1 MYKIKSILCLIGIL
15 IISHNQLT
23 AQSTTIQ
30 PDNQN
35 RKFDYFFYKAMNA
48 KALNKYGEA
57 FDYLQYCHKLDSTN
71 ANVLYELGIFYNL
84 ADDKNQAMNYYR
96 DAANYDKNNFYYN
109 MAYATI
115 CLENKQYSDAIEQYE
130 KLLKSNPENS
140 ELYIYLSEA
149 YRLDGDLPK
158 AIKALDQLEQIV
170 GLNEKIS
177 IQKYQLY
184 TLQKQE
190 KKAFAEIQKYIDK
203 YPTEVKY
210 QVLLGDL
217 YMQSGKTDQAFAI
230 YEKAKAI
237 DPESPI
243 LITSMVEYYERT
255 DNKADAEKE
264 MYTALMNNKMD
275 IDTKLSILAQYVGT
289 LQQTQQGTETANAL
303 FDTLMVQHPQEPD
316 LNLMYGNLLLIQ
328 DKKDEARF
336 QYQIYAEAN
345 PTEPIGW
352 EQMIKTTFP
361 DSINATVDIC
371 KSAISYIPDQPVF
384 YFYLGIA
391 QHLNENYEDALQTLK
406 TGIEYVDE
414 NNAPLLSEFYGQ
426 MGDLYYQLNK
436 TDSAFASYNKSIQY
450 NPSNLG
456 ILNNYSYYLSIANKD
471 LDKAEKMSSL
481 TVKAE
486 PSNPTFLDTYG
497 WVLFKQKAYIMAKIY
512 IENALKYTEESEKP
526 VSSEILEHYGDVL
539 YMMDDKDKAL
549 EYWIKAKETGES
561 KSKTLD
567 QKIETKTYID
577 EINENGKN

>member
-1 MYKIKSILCLIGIL
+1 MHKINNTICLIGLL
-15 IISHNQLT
+15 IIGCIQLS
-23 AQSTTIQ
+23 AQSSKIK
-30 PDNQN
+30 PEKEN
-35 RKFDYFFYKAMNA
+35 REFDYFFYKAMNA

-84 ADDKNQAMNYYR
+84 SDDKNQAMNYYR
-96 DAANYDKNNFYYN
+96 KAASYDKNNFYYN

-140 ELYIYLSEA
+140 ELYVYLSEA
-149 YRLDGDLPK
+149 YRLEGDLPK
-158 AIKALDQLEQIV
+158 AIKALDDLEQIL

-177 IQKYQLY
+177 IQKFQLY

-203 YPTEVKY
+203 YPAEIKY

-217 YMQSGKTDQAFAI
+217 YMQSGKTDEAFKI

-255 DNKADAEKE
+255 DNKAEAEEE
-264 MYTALMNNKMD
+264 MYSALMNAKMD

-303 FDTLMVQHPQEPD
+303 FDTLMVQHPQEPN

-328 DKKDEARF
+328 NKKDDARF
-336 QYQIYAEAN
+336 QYQIYAETN
-345 PTEPIGW
+345 PTDPMGW
-352 EQMIKTTFP
+352 EQMVKTTFP
-361 DSINATVDIC
+361 DSIQQTIDVC
-371 KSAISYIPDQPVF
+371 ESAISYIPDQPIF
-384 YFYLGIA
+384 YFYLGIS
-391 QHLNENYEDALQTLK
+391 QYLNEDYEKALKALK
-406 TGIEYVDE
+406 DGVEYVDE
-414 NNAPLLSEFYGQ
+414 NNAGLLSEFYGQ
-426 MGDLYYQLNK
+426 MGDLYYQLEQ
-436 TDSAFASYNKSIQY
+436 TDSAFICYNKSLQY
-450 NPSNLG
+450 NPGNLG
-456 ILNNYSYYLSIANKD
+456 ILNNYSYYLSLSNKD

-486 PSNPTFLDTYG
+486 PSNPTYLDTYG

-512 IENALKYTEESEKP
+512 VENALKYTEESDKP
-526 VSSEILEHYGDVL
+526 ASAEILEHYGDIL

-549 EYWIKAKETGES
+549 EYWLKAKDTGES
-561 KSKTLD
+561 KSNTLD
-567 QKIETKTYID
+567 KKIETKTYI
-577 EINENGKN
+577 EEEL

>member
-1 MYKIKSILCLIGIL
+1 MYKIKNTICLIGLL
-15 IISHNQLT
+15 IIGYNSLT
-23 AQSTTIQ
+23 AQTNKSIAVSE
-30 PDNQN
+30 N

-48 KALNKYGEA
+48 KAMNHYGEA

-84 ADDKNQAMNYYR
+84 SDDKNQAMNYYR
-96 DAANYDKNNFYYN
+96 KAAEYDKNNFYYN
-109 MAYATI
+109 IAYATI

-149 YRLDGDLPK
+149 YRLDGNLPK
-158 AIKALDQLEQIV
+158 AIKALDDLEKSV

-177 IQKYQLY
+177 VQKFQLY

-203 YPTEVKY
+203 YPTEIKY

-217 YMQSGKTDQAFAI
+217 YMQSEKTDEAFAI
-230 YEKAKAI
+230 YKKAKAL
-237 DPESPI
+237 DPENPI

-255 DNKADAEKE
+255 NNKTDAEKE

-328 DKKDEARF
+328 DKKEDARF
-336 QYQIYAEAN
+336 QYRIYAEAN
-345 PTEPIGW
+345 PTDPTGW
-352 EQMIKTTFP
+352 EQMVKTTFP
-361 DSINATVDIC
+361 DSIGQTIKVC
-371 KSAISYIPDQPVF
+371 ESAISYVPDQPIF
-384 YFYLGIA
+384 YFYLGIS
-391 QHLNENYEDALQTLK
+391 QYINENYKEALKSLK
-406 TGIEYVDE
+406 EGVEYVDE
-414 NNAPLLSEFYGQ
+414 NNASLLSEFYGQ
-426 MGDLYYQLNK
+426 MGDLYYQLGQ
-436 TDSAFASYNKSIQY
+436 TDSAFMSYNKSLQY
-450 NPSNLG
+450 NPNNLG
-456 ILNNYSYYLSIANKD
+456 ILNNYSYYLSLSNKD

-486 PSNPTFLDTYG
+486 PSNPTYLDTYG

-512 IENALKYTEESEKP
+512 IENALKYTAESDKP
-526 VSSEILEHYGDVL
+526 VSSEILEHYGDIL

-549 EYWIKAKETGES
+549 EYWIRAKDAGES

-567 QKIETKTYID
+567 RKIETKTYI
-577 EINENGKN
+577 E